1 MLLYHS
7 IKPDLLHKWSLLQGS
22 IPESF
27 GKKRIKIDKVIQRL
41 LRVTT
46 PTKYKNVEN
55 FVNFEF
61 IFMKLLGIDPCRKR
75 NTILRLACLATF
87 LWAVANLM

>member
-7 IKPDLLHKWSLLQGS
+7 HKPDLLHEWSLFQGS

-27 GKKRIKIDKVIQRL
+27 GKKIDKVIQHL
-41 LRVTT
+41 LKVTT
-46 PTKYKNVEN
+46 PTNYKKYMVLTNVES

-61 IFMKLLGIDPCRKR
+61 IFMKLSGIDPCG
-75 NTILRLACLATF
+75 NPMIL
-87 LWAVANLM
+87 